1 VEERYRVQLVD
12 CLTAETM
19 SMLVG
24 RFCPSLTLEEKPLS
38 LAIDFI
44 DSIRISL
51 CSAYSF
57 PTLDNPVI
65 ENVRIQL
72 LQIFDDH
79 CLAERSPLCITIV
92 ASVKQEAK
100 PGAEREM
107 QRRQTSSSGIKV
119 INCEVT
125 IGIDHDRFAPWVSVS
140 GEQPCE
146 KPFST
151 INLNPN

>member
-1 VEERYRVQLVD
+1 MEERYRVQPVD
-12 CLTAETM
+12 CLTVETM
-19 SMLVG
+19 SILIG
-24 RFCPSLTLEEKPLS
+24 QFCPSLTLEEKPPS

-44 DSIRISL
+44 DSIRTL
-51 CSAYSF
+51 CAPAYSS

-72 LQIFDDH
+72 MQIFDDH

-92 ASVKQEAK
+92 ASVKQEAE

-119 INCEVT
+119 IN
-125 IGIDHDRFAPWVSVS
+125 GRLQLGLNHDRFARWVSVS
-140 GEQPCE
+140 SRARSLSQQ
-146 KPFST
+146 ST
-151 INLNPN
+151 